1 MNMLCI
7 LNPIA
12 GGGRAAQN
20 IAPLLRTLSRISGA
34 SCDIMTTQRRGDGAA
49 LAQQAARQGYS
60 LVAAAGGD
68 GTVNEV
74 ATGLVGSGATLG
86 IIPVGSG
93 NGLARALRI
102 PLRYQDA
109 CKLLFEGTPKLIDVG
124 HVAGRYFFATSGVG
138 FDAHVGKAY
147 NESPHHSRGIMPYV
161 QIAVAEYFNYT
172 PENVILRCNGATYC
186 YTPFVLTVA
195 NTEQYGGGAVIAPGA
210 VPDDGLFDVV
220 IIPQASM
227 LTMLSHAPRLFT
239 RNIDTFPNIITHRAA
254 ALTVIRNFP
263 GPAHV
268 DGESFMAGETLEYL
282 IRPRALS
289 VLVPRKFS

>member
-1 MNMLCI
+1 M
-7 LNPIA
+7 
-12 GGGRAAQN
+12 
-20 IAPLLRTLSRISGA
+20 
-34 SCDIMTTQRRGDGAA
+34 
-49 LAQQAARQGYS
+49 
-60 LVAAAGGD
+60 
-68 GTVNEV
+68 
-74 ATGLVGSGATLG
+74 
-86 IIPVGSG
+86 
-93 NGLARALRI
+93 
-102 PLRYQDA
+102 
-109 CKLLFEGTPKLIDVG
+109 IDVG

-161 QIAVAEYFNYT
+161 HLAVTEFFNYT
-172 PENVILRCNGATYC
+172 PENMILRCNGATYC

-220 IIPQASM
+220 MIPQASM

-239 RNIDTFPNIITHRAA
+239 RNIDTFPNIITHRAS

-268 DGESFMAGETLEYL
+268 DGESFMAEETLEYL

-289 VLVPRKFS
+289 VLVPRKFP